1 MSKRSEPDEDTVK
14 VHVTPLGGLY
24 VNERELLRSK
34 AAQEMMAKMD
44 RVLRGEG
51 RGHQDAG
58 GSAPE
63 RQGPS
68 RER

>member
-34 AAQEMMAKMD
+34 AARDMMKKMD
-44 RVLRGEG
+44 RVLQGDG
-51 RGHQDAG
+51 CGHQDLG
-58 GSAPE
+58 DSAPG

>member
-34 AAQEMMAKMD
+34 AAQDMMEKMG
-44 RVLRGEG
+44 RVLQSEG
-51 RGHQDAG
+51 RGHQDPG
-58 GSAPE
+58 SSAPE